1 MVEQL
6 RQRVDDL
13 VTSLGLHTTHN
24 LALRRSRLCTFAVKL
39 ETLCPLMT
47 LARGYAIC
55 SDVEGRVLRS
65 AEQKGEFSMTEP
77 NAQELKFEEALAR
90 LEEIVRLLEQGE
102 STLDESVT
110 LCEEGVKLAR
120 FCSNKLDEA
129 EGKIEIMIKEGQI
142 QPLEVAEE

>member
-1 MVEQL
+1 
-6 RQRVDDL
+6 
-13 VTSLGLHTTHN
+13 
-24 LALRRSRLCTFAVKL
+24 
-39 ETLCPLMT
+39 
-47 LARGYAIC
+47 
-55 SDVEGRVLRS
+55 
-65 AEQKGEFSMTEP
+65 MTEP

-102 STLDESVT
+102 STLDESLT
-110 LCEEGVKLAR
+110 LFEEGVKLAR

>member
-1 MVEQL
+1 
-6 RQRVDDL
+6 
-13 VTSLGLHTTHN
+13 
-24 LALRRSRLCTFAVKL
+24 
-39 ETLCPLMT
+39 
-47 LARGYAIC
+47 
-55 SDVEGRVLRS
+55 
-65 AEQKGEFSMTEP
+65 MTEP

-102 STLDESVT
+102 STLDES
-110 LCEEGVKLAR
+110 LNLFEEGVKLAR